1 MQNVLSLSVLLQ
13 VQFIYF
19 YEISLT
25 QNLDRHRKEKEQ
37 TKIK

>member
-13 VQFIYF
+13 VQFTYF
-19 YEISLT
+19 YEISLI
-25 QNLDRHRKEKEQ
+25 QNLDRHHKEKEQ